1 MGVRASLDRGQRV
14 FGSSRLLA
22 TYDDAGRELVR
33 WEESDEHELILGL
46 VQFVDLADGRR
57 ITTEGFA
64 VLTLTAPLDSTLAHL
79 RDELREFVFE
89 EEAGVEDE
97 LDEPRWEA
105 LTAALTAGGVAAD
118 AEGLRTLPFVIEV
131 DPEVAAALRR

>member
-1 MGVRASLDRGQRV
+1 MGVRASLDRGPRV
-14 FGSSRLLA
+14 FGSSRVLA

-46 VQFVDLADGRR
+46 VQFADLADGRR

-105 LTAALTAGGVAAD
+105 LTAALAAGGVAAD